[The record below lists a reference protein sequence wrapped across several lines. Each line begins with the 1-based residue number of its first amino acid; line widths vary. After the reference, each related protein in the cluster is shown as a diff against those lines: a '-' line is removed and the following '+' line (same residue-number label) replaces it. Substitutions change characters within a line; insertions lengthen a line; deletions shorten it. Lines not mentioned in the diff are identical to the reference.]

1 MIFIQQKIKF
11 NLSASSLATYND
23 SQMQFYFQYILKS
36 KPDTEVNSV
45 YGDAGQVVHYIAEKF
60 IQNRNDTNA
69 FLEIKPNSKITDYNK
84 YYKIFLDK
92 WKDYKLDYLGGF
104 NGLPLNIDDYKQ
116 ALDNTLNYI
125 NDKEDIIIAEKN
137 FLFPLMKNDIAE
149 INIKGFIDAIDPV
162 NHIIFDWKTNSSI
175 TNFQNHAKMYCYAYY
190 KLYNKLPKAIY
201 YYCKLDKVQ
210 QYEFSLDEVLE
221 FEKYIKNT
229 VNEIIEKGFDISKY
243 SLGNFEGAF
252 NSHYKKCLKES
263 MKRKNAKTIDIAIKN
278 NRLVFNES
286 LPNDIKEILV
296 DKYKYRVNGCEFS
309 ELYKKQIWDGYKRF
323 FSYNSIPLGF
333 IHDFKNLIKEYNE
346 YFNMNVI
353 LNFIDM
359 RDNNVINKIFDTK
372 FKENDYKLYDFQE
385 DCVNKAI
392 ENEIGIVFVGTGGGK
407 TLISSEII
415 RRLNRRSLYL
425 VNRIELGE
433 QVRDNLE
440 EMLGVEVGLM
450 SEGNVIIDK
459 QITVASIQTIGSI
472 LKRSNKDA
480 LDLKKYL
487 YNVSLVIC
495 DEAQNI
501 KDIGYYG
508 ILRKHLINCK
518 YILGMSGTP
527 FRSS

>member
-1 MIFIQQKIKF
+1 MIFIQTKIKF

-23 SQMQFYFQYILKS
+23 SQVQFYFQYILKS
-36 KPDTEVNSV
+36 KPDTEVNST
-45 YGDAGQVVHYIAEKF
+45 YGDAGSVVHSCAEKF

-84 YYKIFLDK
+84 YYKLFLEK
-92 WKDYKLDYLGGF
+92 WKDYKLDYLNGF
-104 NGLPLNIDDYKQ
+104 NGLPLNINDYKQ

-125 NDKEDIIIAEKN
+125 NDREDITIAEKN
-137 FLFPLMKNDIAE
+137 FLFPLINNNNAE

-210 QYEFSLDEVLE
+210 QYEFSLEEILE
-221 FEKYIKNT
+221 FEKYIKNI
-229 VNEIIEKGFDISKY
+229 VLEILNKGFDISKY
-243 SLGNFEGAF
+243 SLGNFEGSF

-263 MKRKNAKTIDIAIKN
+263 MKRKNTKIIDIAIKN
-278 NRLVFNES
+278 NRLFFNDS
-286 LPNDIKEILV
+286 LPNDIRDILV
-296 DKYKYRVNGCEFS
+296 EKYKYRVAGCEFS
-309 ELYKKQIWDGYKRF
+309 ELYKTRKWDGYKRF

-333 IHDFKNLIKEYNE
+333 IHDFKRLIKEYNE
-346 YFNMNVI
+346 YFNMNI
-353 LNFIDM
+353 HLNFIDE
-359 RDNNVINKIFDTK
+359 RDALIINKTYDTK
-372 FKENDYKLYDFQE
+372 FKENDYTLYDFQE
-385 DCVNKAI
+385 DCVTKAI
-392 ENEIGIVFVGTGGGK
+392 ESEIGIVFVGTGGGK

-415 RRLNRRSLYL
+415 RRLNRKSLYL

-440 EMLGVEVGLM
+440 EMLGVDIGLM
-450 SEGNVIIDK
+450 SEGKIVIDK
-459 QITVASIQTIGSI
+459 QITVASIQTLGAI
-472 LKRSNKDA
+472 LKRTDKTR
-480 LDLKKYL
+480 LELRKYL
-487 YNVSLVIC
+487 STISLVIC

-508 ILRKHLINCK
+508 MLRKTLVNCK
-518 YILGMSGTP
+518 YIIGMTGTP